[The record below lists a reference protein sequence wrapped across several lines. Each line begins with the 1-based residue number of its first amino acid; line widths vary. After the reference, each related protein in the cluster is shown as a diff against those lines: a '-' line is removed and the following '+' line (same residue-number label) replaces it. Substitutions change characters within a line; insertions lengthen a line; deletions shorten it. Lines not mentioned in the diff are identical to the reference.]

1 VLTTRQM
8 TEQAAVALGRQ
19 VSDTRISLQEWQSGP
34 GAALTDQARHDLTAM
49 FTAYDDGGLVG
60 DPTVLQHLLGR
71 APTTWLTRVSDFW
84 IGP

>member
-1 VLTTRQM
+1 
-8 TEQAAVALGRQ
+8 
-19 VSDTRISLQEWQSGP
+19 
-34 GAALTDQARHDLTAM
+34 M